1 MPLSNSAQF
10 AYAVD
15 ADARL
20 AIARM
25 SGILTGPDME
35 HIIEAVHRDVA
46 WRPGFDAVWDCSAV
60 EAHAVQPA
68 DLDPILDAALEAG
81 GGRDVLVEG
90 PGLAADLFSKL
101 LALRIRRR
109 GGDAVVVESLGEALA
124 TLGHPVPPPAL
135 ASFVAG
141 G

>member
-1 MPLSNSAQF
+1 MPLSDSAQF
-10 AYAVD
+10 SFAVD
-15 ADARL
+15 AGARL

-25 SGILTGPDME
+25 AGVLTGPDME
-35 HIIEAVHRDVA
+35 HIIAAVHHDPA

-60 EAHAVQPA
+60 EAHAVLPA
-68 DLDPILDAALEAG
+68 DLEPILDAAVEDG

-109 GGDAVVVESLGEALA
+109 GGDAVVVESLREALA
-124 TLGHPVPPPAL
+124 ALGHAAPPPAL

-141 G
+141 D